1 MDPNVEPVQ
10 CLLLEADRLRDGM
23 ALSSVS
29 VLRAALASLL
39 RSAEDGGEAADVP
52 KKPEIVEALGELI
65 DAGND
70 AEVVRTSVKLLR
82 IAMRPRVE
90 QASEEEEEEEDEP
103 TELAE
108 PSSPESTQKVRQKP
122 ALGSSTPSGK
132 GAALQ
137 ANSGSFKNAGAPKG
151 KPTMSRPPPDA
162 AKQLKLLVAEG
173 RSRPHLLLLKRDADI
188 QSLFAGR
195 CEGHKKLALLM
206 VSADTDDELMRDA
219 CELVADAVAGNDS
232 AEEAALKAGVLEALF
247 GILAR
252 PGGPGLAPRPPD
264 EPPLRHEGGAALAL
278 RCLAEFRSAA
288 AAKALV
294 PSPYRPTTLP
304 CPPGIPLPRRR
315 GRALSGAGGARG
327 PRSSS
332 GAAALAGGGYA
343 GGGAAG
349 AIERGAARGAA
360 GRRRDAGARAG
371 RGRGAAHK
379 GPARACVP
387 RGARLRG
394 RDPPLHCD
402 GPGAATPTPTLGDA
416 L

>member
-1 MDPNVEPVQ
+1 MDPDVEPVQ

-29 VLRAALASLL
+29 GLRAALASLL

-52 KKPEIVEALGELI
+52 KKPEVVEALGEFI

-70 AEVVRTSVKLLR
+70 AELVSTSVKLLR

-90 QASEEEEEEEDEP
+90 QASEEEDDDDDEP
-103 TELAE
+103 AERAE
-108 PSSPESTQKVRQKP
+108 PSSPEPTQKARQKP

-206 VSADTDDELMRDA
+206 VSADTDDALMRDA

-294 PSPYRPTTLP
+294 PSPYRQTTLP
-304 CPPGIPLPRRR
+304 CPPQHP
-315 GRALSGAGGARG
+315 S
-327 PRSSS
+327 
-332 GAAALAGGGYA
+332 
-343 GGGAAG
+343 
-349 AIERGAARGAA
+349 
-360 GRRRDAGARAG
+360 
-371 RGRGAAHK
+371 AAHVL
-379 GPARACVP
+379 ASR
-387 RGARLRG
+387 
-394 RDPPLHCD
+394 
-402 GPGAATPTPTLGDA
+402 
-416 L
+416 